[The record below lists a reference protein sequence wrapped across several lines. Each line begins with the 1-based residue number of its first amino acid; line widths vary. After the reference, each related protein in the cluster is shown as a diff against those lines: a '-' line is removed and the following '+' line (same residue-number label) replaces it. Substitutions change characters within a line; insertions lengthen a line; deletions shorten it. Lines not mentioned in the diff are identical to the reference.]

1 MEHLDYLSAVREQSR
16 RFAGVLEGIDLGR
29 EVPSCPGWTA
39 ADLVWH
45 LAEVQHFWAEIVE
58 HLLSGPE
65 EAVGRE
71 RPADRD
77 LLDVFSDSSARLA
90 RVLAGAEPGAACWTW
105 SGDRSVAFVR
115 RRQAHEALIHRV
127 DAEQAAGARHAPI
140 DPAFAADGVD
150 EIVRVFL
157 GGLPDWGDFTPDG
170 ATIRIEALDTGDT
183 WGLAFG
189 RFVGTSPS
197 SGTHYDADA
206 VTVGRD
212 AVDPDTI
219 VRGEAADLD
228 LWLWGR
234 KPLEALDVVG
244 AVSQARRLR
253 QQAAE
258 NTQ

>member
-1 MEHLDYLSAVREQSR
+1 MESLDYVSTVREQSR
-16 RFAGVLEGIDLGR
+16 RFAGVLEGADLGR
-29 EVPSCPGWTA
+29 DVPSCPGWTA

-45 LAEVQHFWAEIVE
+45 LAEVQHFWAEVVE
-58 HLLSGPE
+58 GLLSDPGEVVHLEQPE
-65 EAVGRE
+65 H
-71 RPADRD
+71 PA
-77 LLDVFSDSSARLA
+77 LLDLVCDASARLV
-90 RVLAGAEPGAACWTW
+90 RVLTDADPDAACWTW
-105 SGDRSVAFVR
+105 ADDRTVAFVL

-140 DPAFAADGVD
+140 DPALAADGVA
-150 EIVRVFL
+150 EMVGIFL
-157 GGLPDWGDFTPDG
+157 GGIPEWGDFTPDG
-170 ATIRIEALDTGDT
+170 ATIRLEALDTGQT

-212 AVDPDTI
+212 AVDPDTM
-219 VRGEAADLD
+219 VRAPAADLD

-234 KPLEALDVVG
+234 RPLEAVDVVG

-253 QQAAE
+253 QLAAE
-258 NTQ
+258 STQ

>member
-1 MEHLDYLSAVREQSR
+1 MEQLDYISTIREQSR
-16 RFAGVLEGIDLGR
+16 RIAGVLEGVDLGR
-29 EVPSCPGWTA
+29 DVPSCPGWTA

-45 LAEVQHFWAEIVE
+45 LADVQHFWAEIVDG
-58 HLLSGPE
+58 LRSDPE
-65 EAVGRE
+65 GVTRPE
-71 RPADRD
+71 RPGDPA
-77 LLDVFSDSSARLA
+77 LLDLFSDASARLG
-90 RVLAGAEPGAACWTW
+90 RVLAAADPDAACWTW
-105 SGDRSVAFVR
+105 ADDRSVAFVL

-127 DAEQAAGARHAPI
+127 DAEQAAGVRHAPI
-140 DPAFAADGVD
+140 DPALAADGVA
-150 EIVRVFL
+150 EMVGTFL
-157 GGLPDWGDFTPDG
+157 GGIPEWGEFTPDG
-170 ATIRIEALDTGDT
+170 AAIRLEALDTGDT

-212 AVDPDTI
+212 AFDPDTI
-219 VRGEAADLD
+219 VRAEAADLD

-253 QQAAE
+253 QLAAE
-258 NTQ
+258 STQ